1 MTNNQNLYIW
11 GAGSIGVPLAN
22 YLIKRNIDVSAIID
36 NDSHKQKSLNLSVP
50 VIPYNSISG
59 ESINIF
65 ISVLNKVAI
74 EQIKEQI
81 WKEGKSDNILSFEEL

>member
-1 MTNNQNLYIW
+1 M
-11 GAGSIGVPLAN
+11 SI
-22 YLIKRNIDVSAIID
+22 
-36 NDSHKQKSLNLSVP
+36 P

-65 ISVLNKVAI
+65 ISVINKVAI